1 MRTIARADAALT
13 DIFNQPIQL
22 AKIGWK
28 WGHLTNNN
36 SLVFLCCLARA
47 GFSPILEFGTF
58 TGRTTYN
65 LALNTPDKIYTVD
78 IGRNVDA
85 AANTAGANYPD
96 YIPGEAFLHDPAMRD
111 RIELILG
118 DSREIDFS
126 YLYGTMGMV
135 IVDGGHSYE
144 AAKSDTRKCAAPRPQ
159 RRHHRLG

>member
-65 LALNTPDKIYTVD
+65 LALNTPDRIYTVE
-78 IGRNVDA
+78 IGRA
-85 AANTAGANYPD
+85 
-96 YIPGEAFLHDPAMRD
+96 
-111 RIELILG
+111 
-118 DSREIDFS
+118 SCRER
-126 YLYGTMGMV
+126 V
-135 IVDGGHSYE
+135 
-144 AAKSDTRKCAAPRPQ
+144 
-159 RRHHRLG
+159 